1 MVFGRSDPRVT
12 QALREWDTVAPD
24 LGMDPRTYRSK
35 LIWQKQDKGRS
46 HVVIGLNGPR
56 RLILKRFFE
65 VPEDAA
71 LIETVAAQR
80 DAFERLRENGQAH
93 APEVL
98 YASPDAGFVLMAEA
112 TGKTLNDHLVAGRAH
127 APLLRRAGAWL
138 DAFHRSGQ
146 VERRTYQPKFMINH
160 MARLSESV
168 ASGDL
173 RVNEAEAFIRC
184 CANLPQMA
192 VHGQETVSTIKHGDF
207 NLRNI
212 LLGPDGAT
220 GLDFKPMT
228 NAPVGFDIARLL
240 MDYAELFQPERQFLN
255 DETLDAFF
263 DGYDLVSRDDPGVRF
278 LPYVQLLTD
287 WRTVPADADQRSWRQ
302 DQRMAAIAR
311 LADVAF
317 CTTKNG
323 P

>member
-1 MVFGRSDPRVT
+1 MP
-12 QALREWDTVAPD
+12 QALEEWDRIAPD
-24 LGMDPRTYRSK
+24 LGMDPQAYRSK
-35 LIWQKQDKGRS
+35 LIWQKDDKGRS
-46 HVVIGLNGPR
+46 HVVIRLNGPH
-56 RLILKRFFE
+56 RLILKRFFK

-71 LIETVAAQR
+71 LMETVAAQR
-80 DAFERLRENGQAH
+80 SAFERLRRNDQAH
-93 APEVL
+93 APEVI

-138 DAFHRSGQ
+138 AAFHKSGD
-146 VERRTYQPKFMINH
+146 VERRTYQPRFMLNH
-160 MARLSESV
+160 MARLAASV
-168 ASGDL
+168 ATGDV
-173 RVNEAEAFIRC
+173 RVSEPDAFIRC
-184 CANLPQMA
+184 CTVLPEMA
-192 VHGQETVSTIKHGDF
+192 VQSQETVSAIKHGDF

-228 NAPVGFDIARLL
+228 NAPIGFDIARLL
-240 MDYAELFQPERQFLN
+240 MDYAELFQPEGQLLN

-287 WRTVPADADQRSWRQ
+287 WRTVPADVDKRSWRQ
-302 DQRMAAIAR
+302 DRRMAAIAR

-317 CTTKNG
+317 GTTKSG